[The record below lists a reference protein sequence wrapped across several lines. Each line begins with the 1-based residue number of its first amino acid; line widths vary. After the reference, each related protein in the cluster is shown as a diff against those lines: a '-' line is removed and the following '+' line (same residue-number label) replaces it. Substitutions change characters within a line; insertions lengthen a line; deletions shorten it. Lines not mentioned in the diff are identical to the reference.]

1 MEPNNKQFL
10 TEEELGKTQAMHTE
24 FNKLKTHLADV
35 SLQKHGLLK
44 QIDLLRNDFAQHENE
59 LMAKYESNSDAGK
72 KAWTSAESGSSGRR
86 DSVNVR

>member
-59 LMAKYESNSDAGK
+59 LMAKYGTDAVINIQTGEITRNEPDGK
-72 KAWTSAESGSSGRR
+72 NQYIP
-86 DSVNVR
+86 D